1 MLNWLSDKGLS
12 IKIYLNDEVRPKV
25 EQEFLR
31 RTLKYQTAS
40 SSLCTS
46 VALLNLFRYSYQLY
60 RNIKQKIIRNLL
72 LQSHLQ
78 MMTGASGKSTGIQV
92 ALLSGIGYGHI
103 MTSMTKSTRQASVY
117 PA

>member
-1 MLNWLSDKGLS
+1 MKCAL
-12 IKIYLNDEVRPKV
+12 KV

-40 SSLCTS
+40 SSLYTS
-46 VALLNLFRYSYQLY
+46 VLFRYSYQLY
-60 RNIKQKIIRNLL
+60 GNIKQKIIRKLYF

-92 ALLSGIGYGHI
+92 ALL
-103 MTSMTKSTRQASVY
+103 R
-117 PA
+117 

>member
-1 MLNWLSDKGLS
+1 MKCAL
-12 IKIYLNDEVRPKV
+12 KV

-40 SSLCTS
+40 SSL
-46 VALLNLFRYSYQLY
+46 YSYQLY
-60 RNIKQKIIRNLL
+60 GNIKQKIIRKLYF

-92 ALLSGIGYGHI
+92 ALL
-103 MTSMTKSTRQASVY
+103 R
-117 PA
+117 

>member
-1 MLNWLSDKGLS
+1 MKCAL
-12 IKIYLNDEVRPKV
+12 KV

-40 SSLCTS
+40 SSLYTS
-46 VALLNLFRYSYQLY
+46 VTSSFQILVSTIWEY
-60 RNIKQKIIRNLL
+60 KTDIIRKLYF

-92 ALLSGIGYGHI
+92 ALL
-103 MTSMTKSTRQASVY
+103 R
-117 PA
+117 

>member
-1 MLNWLSDKGLS
+1 MKCAL
-12 IKIYLNDEVRPKV
+12 KV

-40 SSLCTS
+40 SSFTHR
-46 VALLNLFRYSYQLY
+46 LLHLFRYSYQLY
-60 RNIKQKIIRNLL
+60 GNIKQKIIRKLYF

-92 ALLSGIGYGHI
+92 ALL
-103 MTSMTKSTRQASVY
+103 R
-117 PA
+117 

>member
-1 MLNWLSDKGLS
+1 MKCAL
-12 IKIYLNDEVRPKV
+12 KV

-40 SSLCTS
+40 SSLYTS
-46 VALLNLFRYSYQLY
+46 VTSSFQLY
-60 RNIKQKIIRNLL
+60 GNIKQKIIRKLYF

-92 ALLSGIGYGHI
+92 ALL
-103 MTSMTKSTRQASVY
+103 R
-117 PA
+117 

>member
-1 MLNWLSDKGLS
+1 MKCAL
-12 IKIYLNDEVRPKV
+12 KV

-40 SSLCTS
+40 SSLYTS
-46 VALLNLFRYSYQLY
+46 VTSSFQILVST
-60 RNIKQKIIRNLL
+60 IWESKQKVIRKLYF

-92 ALLSGIGYGHI
+92 ALL
-103 MTSMTKSTRQASVY
+103 R
-117 PA
+117 

>member
-1 MLNWLSDKGLS
+1 MKCAL
-12 IKIYLNDEVRPKV
+12 KV

-40 SSLCTS
+40 SSLYT
-46 VALLNLFRYSYQLY
+46 LHLFRYSYQLY
-60 RNIKQKIIRNLL
+60 GNIKQKVIRKLYF

-92 ALLSGIGYGHI
+92 ALL
-103 MTSMTKSTRQASVY
+103 R
-117 PA
+117 